1 MIADVFSKYIFF
13 GLMLLAGCVL
23 QADRHEL
30 AGNIANSGGLY
41 EDGVKAGLF
50 KLKIFRKGLESR
62 PDRLV
67 VYIES
72 DGFAWR
78 RKGILSSDPTPK
90 NPVALKLAAR
100 DPRPAVLYIARPC
113 QYLDLQDLKDCP
125 SKYWSSHRYADEVI
139 SSINDAIDRSMK
151 HAGAS
156 TVDLVG
162 YSGGGD
168 IAALVA
174 ARRFDVTSL
183 VTVAAN
189 LDIDA
194 WTRLH
199 DVSPLTG
206 SLNAADVAEHI
217 QNIPQ
222 YHFVGTSDKIVPMPV
237 TESYLKRITD
247 RSHVMIERI
256 TGFDH
261 KCCWVDT
268 WPELLCKSGA
278 IDRDYCQ

>member
-1 MIADVFSKYIFF
+1 MYLISIYFLSAS
-13 GLMLLAGCVL
+13 
-23 QADRHEL
+23 
-30 AGNIANSGGLY
+30 SGGLH

-50 KLKIFRKGLESR
+50 KLRIYHKGLESR

-67 VYIES
+67 VYIEG

-78 RKGILSSDPTPK
+78 RKGVLSSDPTPK

-113 QYLDLQDLKDCP
+113 QYLDSQDLEDCP

-139 SSINDAIDRSMK
+139 SSINDVIDRSRK

-174 ARRFDVTSL
+174 ARRFDVSSL
-183 VTVAAN
+183 VTVVAN

-206 SLNAADVAEHI
+206 SLNSADIAEHI

-222 YHFVGTSDKIVPMPV
+222 YHFVGASDNIVPMPV

-261 KCCWVDT
+261 ECCWADS
-268 WPELLCKSGA
+268 WPELLCKAGA
-278 IDRDYCQ
+278 IDRDYCR